1 MKKNTFCINYD
12 IPVVQLDKHVLG
24 KRVRECRKMRGLSQE
39 ELGLA
44 INSDQ
49 NSIYLIESGNCFLSL
64 TKLIRICNALEYPV
78 DVILQGYVTTTSDHP
93 ASATVDE

>member
-12 IPVVQLDKHVLG
+12 NPVVQLDKHVLG
-24 KRVRECRKMRGLSQE
+24 KRVRDCRKMRGLCQE

-49 NSIYLIESGNCFLSL
+49 KSIYLIESGKWLLSL

-78 DVILQGYVTTTSDHP
+78 ARSNKSNQTP
-93 ASATVDE
+93 SALGCTVKDR